1 MSHKLRAGRT
11 KRPDAA
17 RNARSMKILL
27 RHASDSRALRYAD
40 LDLRSTAG
48 REYAA
53 TKATLTAHLGG
64 EVTAP
69 QAILVDHAARL
80 HVLTRLAWDELSRS
94 GAFRDGEPRPAY
106 DAFRRAAADERSV
119 LVTLGLERRAKDVP
133 DLQDYLRSKASKRLR
148 LGRTLD
154 AEDAEE

>member
-17 RNARSMKILL
+17 RNARPRKILL

-48 REYAA
+48 KEYTAS
-53 TKATLTAHLGG
+53 KAMLTAHLGG
-64 EVTAP
+64 QENVTGP
-69 QAILVDHAARL
+69 QRVLIDHCARL

-94 GAFRDGEPRPAY
+94 GAFRNGEPRPAY

-119 LVTLGLERRAKDVP
+119 LTMLGLERRAKDVP

-148 LGRTLD
+148 L
-154 AEDAEE
+154 